1 MFFFHATG
9 MRREDTGQTR
19 RDVLKLAGASGTVGI
34 AGLAGC
40 LGGGGD
46 GNDSSGGGNGSGGG
60 GGGSNGSGGGGNG
73 SGGGGNGSG
82 GGGGDYPSLGNF
94 PIEGDTAMFGLT
106 VPQSG
111 SYQAEGASELNAYKL
126 AINHLNNGGGWVGNF
141 EDLSGDGVLGKQ
153 IDFVE
158 GDTATDP
165 DTARNAASR
174 MINRDNVIMFTG
186 GSSSAVAIALESLA
200 QQEKVLYQCCL
211 THSNATTGKDCRRY
225 AFREMF
231 NAYTTAQALVPPV
244 TEEYGD
250 DLNFYQLYA
259 DYTWGQSVQSSMKQF
274 FEEAGWT
281 EVGNT
286 ATPLGTSD
294 FSSYL
299 SEAQSSDADVLFLDE
314 YGLDGANSLKQAV
327 NQGLTENMEIVVPLY
342 NQLVAGNAKQAIPG
356 VFGTTA
362 WDPGIDNEPS
372 NTFADAFQQEYG
384 NPPPGV
390 AQLAYAQILQYAAAA
405 ERAGTFYPPE
415 VIRQLEGYEYNNIG
429 LGQEVMRKCDHQ
441 AQRAVPVV
449 QGKQTGDQSEGDLLD
464 LVNLVPSDQVGYDC
478 NTGPA
483 AECELGS
490 YE

>member
-1 MFFFHATG
+1 M
-9 MRREDTGQTR
+9 
-19 RDVLKLAGASGTVGI
+19 
-34 AGLAGC
+34 
-40 LGGGGD
+40 
-46 GNDSSGGGNGSGGG
+46 N
-60 GGGSNGSGGGGNG
+60 
-73 SGGGGNGSG
+73 
-82 GGGGDYPSLGNF
+82 
-94 PIEGDTAMFGLT
+94 PIEGDTATFGFT

-111 SYQAEGASELNAYKL
+111 SYQNEGATELQAYKL
-126 AINHLNNGGGWVGNF
+126 AVTHLNEGGGWVDSF

-153 IDFVE
+153 IDYVE

-165 DTARNAASR
+165 DTARKAAGR

-186 GSSSAVAIALESLA
+186 GSSTSVAIALESLA
-200 QQEKVLYQCCL
+200 QQEKVQFQCCL
-211 THSNATTGKDCRRY
+211 THGNGTTGSDCRRY
-225 AFREMF
+225 GFREVF
-231 NAYTTAQALVPPV
+231 NAYMTAQALVPPV
-244 TEEYGD
+244 TEAYGD

-259 DYTWGQSVQSSMKQF
+259 DYSWGESVRSSMKQF

-281 EVGNT
+281 EVGAT

-299 SEAQSSDADVLFLDE
+299 SEAQSSDADALFLVE

-327 NQGLTENMEIVVPLY
+327 NQGMKEDMAIVVPLY
-342 NQLVAGNAKQAIPG
+342 NQLVAGNAKQAIPD

-362 WDPGIDNEPS
+362 WDPGIENEPS
-372 NTFADAFQQEYG
+372 KTFAEAFEQEYG
-384 NPPPGV
+384 SQPPGV
-390 AQLAYAQILQYAAAA
+390 AQIAYAQTLQYAAAV

-415 VIRQLEGYEYNNIG
+415 VIRQLEGYEYDNVG

-449 QGKQTGDQSEGDLLD
+449 QGKQESEQGENDLLD
-464 LVNLVPSDQVGYDC
+464 LVDLVSSDQVGYDC
-478 NTGPA
+478 DSGPA

>member
-1 MFFFHATG
+1 MADDSGSHS
-9 MRREDTGQTR
+9 R
-19 RDVLKLAGASGTVGI
+19 RDVLKLAGASGSVGI

-40 LGGGGD
+40 AGGGD
-46 GNDSSGGGNGSGGG
+46 SGGGEG
-60 GGGSNGSGGGGNG
+60 GGGGNG
-73 SGGGGNGSG
+73 SGGGGE
-82 GGGGDYPSLGNF
+82 DYPSLGNF
-94 PIEGDTAMFGLT
+94 PVEGDTATFGFT
-106 VPQSG
+106 VPQTG
-111 SYQAEGASELNAYKL
+111 SYQNEGATELDAYKL
-126 AINHLNNGGGWVGNF
+126 AVKHLNNGGGWVDSFSDLKGN
-141 EDLSGDGVLGKQ
+141 GVLGKQ

-165 DTARNAASR
+165 DTARNTASR

-200 QQEKVLYQCCL
+200 QQEKVLFQCCL
-211 THSNATTGKDCRRY
+211 THANGTTGADCRRY
-225 AFREMF
+225 GFREVF
-231 NAYTTAQALVPPV
+231 NAYMTAQALVPPV
-244 TEEYGD
+244 TKAYGD
-250 DLNFYQLYA
+250 DLDFFQLYA
-259 DYTWGQSVQSSMKQF
+259 DYSWGQSVQRSTKRF

-281 EVGNT
+281 EVGSV

-299 SEAQSSDADVLFLDE
+299 SQAQSSGADVLFLDE

-327 NQGLTENMEIVVPLY
+327 SQGIKSDMEIVVPLY
-342 NQLVAGNAKQAIPG
+342 NQLVADNAKQAIPG

-362 WDPGIDNEPS
+362 WDPGIDNEPTR
-372 NTFADAFQQEYG
+372 TFADAYEQEYG

-390 AQLAYAQILQYAAAA
+390 AQLAYAQTLQYAAAA

-415 VIRQLEGYEYNNIG
+415 IIKQLEGYEYDNIG

-449 QGKQTGDQSEGDLLD
+449 QGKPVAQQGQNDLLN
-464 LVNLVPSDQVGYDC
+464 LVNLVPSDQVGYEC
-478 NTGPA
+478 NSGPA